1 MVEESG
7 QLVAH
12 SLTLH
17 VVTDGGHAKR
27 QERLHQQHA
36 QPVAHLWEG
45 QGRCPLLPPVRF
57 PDQEPDRDQGQC
69 HVLMPA
75 LPGPHLVRIHTCF
88 PLASL
93 EAGFNARSCY
103 DDPRQFP
110 QRWRLQVWLGYT
122 SRGQI
127 VMILMVGILVGSN
140 IEKLAYGAT

>member
-1 MVEESG
+1 MPQSCSSPLRSDVPGAVKVGLDLLYVSSQLPWRQTLAGAMVEESG

-57 PDQEPDRDQGQC
+57 PDQEPDRDQGQG

-88 PLASL
+88 PLTSL
-93 EAGFNARSCY
+93 EAAFN
-103 DDPRQFP
+103 
-110 QRWRLQVWLGYT
+110 
-122 SRGQI
+122 
-127 VMILMVGILVGSN
+127 
-140 IEKLAYGAT
+140 